1 MSLMNIQLRHIRSF
15 LAVAAEKSFVR
26 ASEGLA
32 VSQPA
37 LSQTIQQLE
46 ETLGLVLFDR
56 TTRTV
61 NLTAEGALLLS
72 SAQKLSRTLDA
83 FYKDIRTLQS
93 SVANEVRVGYLIGTA
108 VDMMPDIVREFERR
122 RPNATIHLVEF
133 DFYTPDSG
141 LVGNLVD
148 CAIIRPPVACE
159 NIQIVEIAREPCVV
173 CLPSDHT
180 LAAQDS
186 VRIAEILNLPIIAA
200 PGQGVWRDYWL
211 ANAYREGTPPQ
222 VVLEAAT
229 VDAELQAV
237 ATRKGISITA
247 ESTAKYYSRPGVV
260 FRPIVD
266 MAECT
271 IGIGYRDTSNPLV
284 QEFVSVAKDLAQR
297 RVLGI

>member
-46 ETLGLVLFDR
+46 ETLGLVLFER

-72 SAQKLSRTLDA
+72 SAQKLSRALDA
-83 FYKDIRTLQS
+83 FYKDVRTLQS

-133 DFYTPDSG
+133 DFNTPDSG
-141 LVGNLVD
+141 LDGNLVD

-180 LAAQDS
+180 LAAQDR

-200 PGQGVWRDYWL
+200 PRQGVWRDYWL
-211 ANAYREGTPPQ
+211 ANDYRKGTPPQ

-260 FRPIVD
+260 FRPLVD

-271 IGIGYRDTSNPLV
+271 IAIGYRDASNLLV
-284 QEFVSVAKDLAQR
+284 QEFVSVAKHVAER
-297 RVLGI
+297 RALGM